1 MPGFADPLLCAFGF
15 LLFSMCL
22 EVIFLNE
29 IFSGFSQTEW
39 GSSTAGLGL
48 EDGNISEIGIQ
59 WEIKAAQAHAFI
71 GSTVFI

>member
-1 MPGFADPLLCAFGF
+1 MPGFADPLLCAFSF

-29 IFSGFSQTEW
+29 FFSGFSQTEW